1 MKPTDR
7 RLLLG
12 ELHLL
17 DGLISVLQEGGVRM
31 QDKFTSHEDACC
43 GAITATAQDDGN
55 RFRFSPR
62 DREILGRIRELESQ
76 LESAP
81 TLGQLVEIRGE
92 LLQKARG

>member
-1 MKPTDR
+1 MKPVDR
-7 RLLLG
+7 RLTVG

-17 DGLISVLQEGGVRM
+17 DGLISVLQEGGVRLD
-31 QDKFTSHEDACC
+31 DKITSREDACC

-55 RFRFSPR
+55 RFRFSVR
-62 DREILGRIRELESQ
+62 DREILVRIRELESQ
-76 LESAP
+76 LESVP